1 MLSIVQDK
9 MKRDKY
15 YCLMRIQEVGLKAEG
30 GSYASADNKG
40 GHNDGPTPS
49 TAAQSM
55 YQVPL
60 DSTLRRVQQGVSRLE
75 QMLRRKALKSF
86 WDPLV

>member
-1 MLSIVQDK
+1 

-15 YCLMRIQEVGLKAEG
+15 FALMRIQEVSLKTEG

-60 DSTLRRVQQGVSRLE
+60 DSSLRRIQQGASRLE
-75 QMLRRKALKSF
+75 QILRRKDLKSF
-86 WDPLV
+86 WEPLV